1 MNKFSHEIFMISLMI
16 MALLMALILAIDV
29 LHSKTSPVAT
39 SPTTAC
45 PVRIELVHI
54 R

>member
-1 MNKFSHEIFMISLMI
+1 MRGLGHEIFLFVLMVLAVV
-16 MALLMALILAIDV
+16 MAIVLAIDV
-29 LHSKTSPVAT
+29 LQSKT

>member
-1 MNKFSHEIFMISLMI
+1 MKKFSHEIFMISLMI

-29 LHSKTSPVAT
+29 LQSKT